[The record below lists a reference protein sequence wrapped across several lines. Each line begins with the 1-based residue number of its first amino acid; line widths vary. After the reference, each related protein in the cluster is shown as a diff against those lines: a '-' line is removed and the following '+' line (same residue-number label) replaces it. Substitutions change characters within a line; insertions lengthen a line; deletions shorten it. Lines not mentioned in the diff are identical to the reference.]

1 MSYNL
6 SKYIS
11 VEVKPTLLAAKQHLG
26 AYADGDVLFDWTEF
40 KLPNGTNRLVGVTA
54 IVRGNDGAAQDCP
67 MDLMFATKTP
77 AGLAPQSTGTEQ
89 GAMLP
94 TANPYYNEIIGGVK
108 LDATDY
114 SDQVQI
120 SIGSAT
126 VASSGEC
133 PILFESYDNDST
145 PPVDGMYSFYVAAS
159 SNSSAPN
166 FDSNTAVAFAYGA
179 ASSSVIT
186 LDGTSALLNLA
197 PGDVVRANDEAVM
210 GTISTVDSATQITL
224 TAANTAAIA
233 DGDLVYRLS
242 PITLKLTFERH

>member
-1 MSYNL
+1 MSL
-6 SKYIS
+6 AKYITRT
-11 VEVKPTLLAAKQHLG
+11 VKPTLLAAKQHLG

-40 KLPNGTNRLVGVTA
+40 NLPNGTSRLVGVTA

-77 AGLAPQSTGTEQ
+77 AGSAPQSTGTEQ

-108 LDATDY
+108 LA
-114 SDQVQI
+114 
-120 SIGSAT
+120 SI
-126 VASSGEC
+126 
-133 PILFESYDNDST
+133 
-145 PPVDGMYSFYVAAS
+145 
-159 SNSSAPN
+159 
-166 FDSNTAVAFAYGA
+166 
-179 ASSSVIT
+179 IT

-197 PGDVVRANDEAVM
+197 PGDVVRAQDEAVM
-210 GTISTVDSATQITL
+210 GTINTVDSATQITL

-242 PITLKLTFERH
+242 PITLKLTFERT

>member
-1 MSYNL
+1 MSL
-6 SKYIS
+6 AKYITRT
-11 VEVKPTLLAAKQHLG
+11 VKPTLLAAKQHLG

-40 KLPNGTNRLVGVTA
+40 NLPNGTSRLVGVTA
-54 IVRGNDGAAQDCP
+54 IVR
-67 MDLMFATKTP
+67 
-77 AGLAPQSTGTEQ
+77 GTEQ

-133 PILFESYDNDST
+133 PVLFESYGTAPD
-145 PPVDGMYSFYVAAS
+145 DGRYSFYVAAS
-159 SNSSAPN
+159 ANSSGPN
-166 FDSNTAVAFAYGA
+166 FDSNTAVALAYGA
-179 ASSSVIT
+179 ASASIIT
-186 LDGTSALLNLA
+186 LDGTSALVNLA
-197 PGDVVRANDEAVM
+197 PGDVVRAQDEAVM
-210 GTISTVDSATQITL
+210 GTINTVDSATQITL
-224 TAANTAAIA
+224 TAVNTAAIA

-242 PITLKLTFERH
+242 PITLKLTFERT

>member
-94 TANPYYNEIIGGVK
+94 TANPYYNDIIGGLK

-120 SIGSAT
+120 SMGSTT
-126 VASSGEC
+126 VVESGEC
-133 PILFESYDNDST
+133 PIIFEASATGSNK
-145 PPVDGMYSFYVAAS
+145 FYVAATA
-159 SNSSAPN
+159 NSGAPN

-179 ASSSVIT
+179 ASASLIT

-197 PGDVVRANDEAVM
+197 PGDVVRAQDEAVM
-210 GTISTVDSATQITL
+210 GTINTVDSATQITL